1 MTEPPADAPAP
12 ALGIDPR
19 LVVRQL
25 PHDQRHARVLEA
37 LPGGGALVL
46 VAPHT
51 HPARCWPRSQPAS
64 ATAYSASGCRT
75 GRDVWQI
82 RLSRQPAAI

>member
-12 ALGIDPR
+12 TLGIDPR

-51 HPARCWPRSQPAS
+51 PRPPLAEVAARLGDGVLSEWLQDGP
-64 ATAYSASGCRT
+64 
-75 GRDVWQI
+75 DVWQI